1 MCYKHFIFRFTY
13 DIIHV
18 SMPFS
23 TANYFGLG
31 ALLLLTL
38 LIWRKNQ
45 FQFFLGKSFL
55 FQVCVIVQESG
66 PFRFG
71 RVLDLLPALP
81 PPDRR
86 AFKMTMRVD
95 TLGYLRTFPFLDHI
109 KFEFYLLILLSECH
123 MFIFIALTS
132 INTCWILLKILI
144 KHYTFVI
151 PKHLKGY
158 LLEKTL
164 SHSTS
169 VYSLQ

>member
-1 MCYKHFIFRFTY
+1 MIGC
-13 DIIHV
+13 
-18 SMPFS
+18 
-23 TANYFGLG
+23 G

-151 PKHLKGY
+151 PKHLKSYKNKRGIQKG
-158 LLEKTL
+158 ESRDKI
-164 SHSTS
+164 
-169 VYSLQ
+169 QI